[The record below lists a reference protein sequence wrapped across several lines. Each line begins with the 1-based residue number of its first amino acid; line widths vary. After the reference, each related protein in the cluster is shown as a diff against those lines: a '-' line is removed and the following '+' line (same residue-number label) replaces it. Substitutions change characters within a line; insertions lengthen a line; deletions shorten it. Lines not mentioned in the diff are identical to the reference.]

1 MFTLEVV
8 HMLSTTG
15 ELQWLLYILTG
26 LSCFSTCVALY
37 SLYSVRRVRMEF
49 PTKTL
54 LNKLRAEN
62 DSLSGDFADLTE
74 RFSRFQKRETMQVA
88 REAKRSAASLQ
99 AEAAEILQSGS
110 GNSPGT
116 SPKAELYKRARH

>member
-1 MFTLEVV
+1 
-8 HMLSTTG
+8 MLSTTG
-15 ELQWLLYILTG
+15 ELQWLLYFLTG
-26 LSCFSTCVALY
+26 LSCFSICVALY
-37 SLYSVRRVRMEF
+37 SLYSVRRVRTEF

-116 SPKAELYKRARH
+116 SPKADLYKRARH